1 MNIQQYLSQAQAL
14 FDQRLSFRITA
25 AALFFL
31 AGWIFS
37 CWLAKKLSLILERT
51 NINNISKGTQLN
63 DALVKKNININLPKF
78 LGEIL
83 KWSILLVALMI
94 STDIAGLQQ
103 VSGLFISIIKFL
115 PNIYISLF
123 ILFAA
128 LSAENF
134 SQKIIIGNIEGEKIV
149 YSKILGKIAR
159 FSIRILAILAI
170 LYQLNIAQALV
181 LSIFIAFLATLALA
195 IGISFGIGGKDMA
208 KKILDEIK
216 NKLS

>member
-14 FDQRLSFRITA
+14 FDQRLSFRIMA
-25 AALFFL
+25 AVLFFL
-31 AGWIFS
+31 IGWAFS
-37 CWLAKKLSLILERT
+37 CWLAKKLSRTLERT
-51 NINNISKGTQLN
+51 NLNNIAKGTQLN
-63 DALVKKNININLPKF
+63 DALAKKNININLPKF

-83 KWSILLVALMI
+83 KWSLLLVALMI

-123 ILFAA
+123 ILFVA

-134 SQKIIIGNIEGEKIV
+134 SQKIIVGNIENEKLV

-159 FSIRILAILAI
+159 FSIRILAALAI

-181 LSIFIAFLATLALA
+181 LSIFIAFLVTLALA
-195 IGISFGIGGKDMA
+195 IGISFGIGGKDLA